1 MKNYT
6 FHSGNYKA
14 VAQFLFNTKDHI
26 QLQSKEGWKCYYV
39 LDKNQDCQAFIWIH
53 LEKEKAS
60 SPLKAPFGS
69 FEFKQGL
76 DASIL
81 FDFIKYILQDL
92 KNKGIHQLAIKQSVD
107 AYLPANNALVNIL
120 LLNLGF
126 TIVNAETASFIKV
139 DAAQYE
145 AKLHAWEKRKLKQA
159 RQEQFSFEVLKKN
172 KLTEVYAFIENCR
185 AKKKYSLSMPLKE
198 LKKLQENIPDAIH
211 LFGVKHNK
219 EMVAACIA
227 IKVSPTILYTFYYDH
242 ASAYQKVS
250 PVVML
255 IEGIYNFCSQNKIE
269 MLDLGTAALQG
280 KPNFTLLTFKQHL
293 GASYSTKFTFE
304 KNLDD

>member
-6 FHSGNYKA
+6 YHSGNYKP
-14 VAQFLFNTKDHI
+14 VAQFLFNTNDHI
-26 QLQSKEGWKCYYV
+26 QLQSKEGWTCYYV
-39 LDKNQDCQAFIWIH
+39 LDKKKNCQAFIWLH
-53 LEKEKAS
+53 LDKESAW

-81 FDFIKYILQDL
+81 FDFIKYITQDL
-92 KNKGIHQLAIKQSVD
+92 KSRGVRKLSIKQSVD
-107 AYLPANNALVNIL
+107 AYSPANNALINTL
-120 LLNLGF
+120 LLNIGF
-126 TIVNAETASFIKV
+126 TIVNAEAANFITV
-139 DAAQYE
+139 DMHQYE
-145 AKLHAWEKRKLKQA
+145 TKLHAWEKRKLKQA
-159 RQEQFSFEVLKKN
+159 RREQFNFEILKKN
-172 KLTEVYAFIENCR
+172 RLTEVYTFIENCR
-185 AKKKYSLSMPLKE
+185 AKKKYVLSMSLID
-198 LKKLQENIPDAIH
+198 LKKLQQTIPNAIH
-211 LFGVKHNK
+211 LFSIKHDK
-219 EMVAACIA
+219 EMIAACIA

-242 ASAYQKVS
+242 ASDYQKIS

-255 IEGIYNFCSQNKIE
+255 IEGIYNFCTQNKIE

-280 KPNFTLLTFKQHL
+280 RPNFNLLTFKQHL